1 MSDDK
6 ERLAAWMMRQ
16 GFATGHGDTT
26 EELLEELSWQVAE
39 IKAQRDELLEALC
52 YLLQTSTGESHD
64 QWLQAMDQAR
74 AAILKAKG
82 ESNE

>member
-1 MSDDK
+1 MSCNHLSDCQRCGA
-6 ERLAAWMMRQ
+6 E
-16 GFATGHGDTT
+16 F
-26 EELLEELSWQVAE
+26 EELE
-39 IKAQRDELLEALC
+39 AQRDELLEALC